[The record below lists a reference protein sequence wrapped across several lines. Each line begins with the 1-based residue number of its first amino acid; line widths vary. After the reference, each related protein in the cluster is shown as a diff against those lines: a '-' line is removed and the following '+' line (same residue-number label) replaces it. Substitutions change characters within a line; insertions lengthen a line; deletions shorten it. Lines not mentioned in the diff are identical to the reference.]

1 MIPLLLAHF
10 NKIFKTMI
18 KTYIYTQP
26 MNNISHVLTGQS
38 GNTVRFNFTN
48 GNILTKKQP
57 ELTLKGKYFQ
67 DLLENS
73 ELMQKG
79 LVRLIRTVEEDCDK
93 VDADKKTEGAPSQV
107 DGKEEVPSVK
117 STDELIAYI
126 NERFGKDY
134 RTLASA
140 MKCASTN
147 NIIFPNYEP

>member
-1 MIPLLLAHF
+1 
-10 NKIFKTMI
+10 
-18 KTYIYTQP
+18 

-67 DLLENS
+67 DMLENS
-73 ELMQKG
+73 ELVQKG
-79 LVRLIRTVEEDCDK
+79 LVRLVRTVEEESDK
-93 VDADKKTEGAPSQV
+93 IETTTESKSASSLNNE
-107 DGKEEVPSVK
+107 KEEVLSVK
-117 STDELIAYI
+117 STDELIAYV
-126 NERFGKDY
+126 NERFSKDY

-140 MKCASTN
+140 MKCASAS